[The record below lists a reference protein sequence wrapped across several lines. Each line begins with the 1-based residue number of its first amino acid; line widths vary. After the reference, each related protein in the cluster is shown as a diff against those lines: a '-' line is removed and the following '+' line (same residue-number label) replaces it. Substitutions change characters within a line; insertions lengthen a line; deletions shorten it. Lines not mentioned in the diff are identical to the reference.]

1 MYASKYARRA
11 LGVGMKTKAK
21 QKRQAKRL
29 QPPIKPNEGKFREL
43 LLFVARRSEG
53 DPRFGAIKLNK
64 ILFYVDFLAYLKLGQ
79 PITGQE
85 YFALAQ
91 GPAPRYL
98 VRVREQ
104 MAAKGDI
111 AIRRKESYSGVHERV
126 LALREPDLSQFT
138 AQEVD
143 LVTRVLHFFW
153 GKTGTELTEISHRF
167 PGWRLAAD
175 KETIPYSVALVGNRP
190 PTSDEIKFGVKLEAL
205 AASCLVENAAG
216 LG

>member
-1 MYASKYARRA
+1 M
-11 LGVGMKTKAK
+11 
-21 QKRQAKRL
+21 
-29 QPPIKPNEGKFREL
+29 
-43 LLFVARRSEG
+43 
-53 DPRFGAIKLNK
+53 
-64 ILFYVDFLAYLKLGQ
+64 KLGQ

-138 AQEVD
+138 PQEID
-143 LVTRVLHFFW
+143 LVTRVLQSFW
-153 GKTGTELTEISHRF
+153 GRTGTQLTEISHRF
-167 PGWRLAAD
+167 AGWKLAGE

-190 PTSDEIKFGVKLEAL
+190 PTHDEKKFGVRLEAL
-205 AASCLVENAAG
+205 AAECLTESAPG
-216 LG
+216 IG